1 MMIGENIKRIRKEKG
16 LTQIKL
22 AELSGLTISTVRN
35 YEEGNTIHPKIETL
49 TIIANTLE
57 TSVDSLVVQK

>member
-1 MMIGENIKRIRKEKG
+1 MIGENIKRIRKEKG